1 MTSLIKSLWRLAL
14 LSLIAASGLML
25 ASAAQAQN
33 TTANLRVLVTDQDG
47 TNLVGVNVRI
57 SHVPTGRSLTLSSN
71 AAGVVTARGLAV
83 GGPYEVAVAANNRY
97 AADVQQNIYLEL
109 DQTELVELA
118 VRPVIEEVIV
128 TAQAITEE
136 LAVGVGRS
144 FSRAEIEATPSI
156 SRDFVSTLARDP
168 KILVDNSVPRGPA
181 VSMAGQNF
189 RFNSVTVDG
198 VAQNDNFGLNRN
210 ASATSRT
217 PISIDA
223 IEAVTVN
230 LAPYDVTYGNFIGG
244 NINIVTKSGTNEF
257 HGSAF
262 YLRTDDGLSGD
273 ESDGAS
279 LSIGDFEEDTYG
291 FTLGGPIIKDK
302 LFFFANYEKFE
313 TTVPANAQP
322 ISAIAGVT
330 QADVDRVISIL
341 SDSNNYGFD
350 PGTFA
355 ATDTDEDEKVLL
367 KLDWYINDDHRAV
380 ASYQTAVTDVL
391 FDDFPD
397 LAVLN
402 SNRYNINQDMTAI
415 SLQLFSNWTDN
426 FSTELKLG
434 FKEVERRDRSV
445 DGSVNEF
452 SIKAPGGGIILAGGD
467 RFRHSNELDNETDAF
482 RVKGDLVLGDH
493 VLTAGIEQES
503 KTVRNRFLPFSKGE
517 YIFCSI
523 DDLELRQLSFDF
535 ATGDCGFVLYG
546 NSNTGVATDADAN
559 FTLDVNSIY
568 IQDEWTPTDDLTLT
582 FGVRYDELSN
592 DDQIVDNPDFLARN
606 GFSNGENLDG
616 KSLTLPRFGF
626 DWAAT
631 DRLTVRGGAGLFGG
645 GAPLII
651 LSNSVIG
658 NGITRTFAGFFADFF
673 GPPISDAITGAL
685 ADLPDPTAAFTH
697 FQPFTGTSPIAPTD
711 AIDPSYEILSTWKYS
726 LGAEYLAD
734 LSGIGMGD
742 DWLFSA
748 DVIFSEVKDGYDIT
762 ETRRSVVGMAPDGR
776 PIYSVNDPLIFC
788 DDCADYVV
796 RNTGEGS
803 GTVFTLSLQKA
814 FDTRAGMFDLSLGY
828 TNTDM
833 EELRSYNRFI
843 TFETLLMDPGTDAN
857 NPAVAPSRYEV
868 EHRVTGT
875 LTWQKELFG
884 ENMSTIGLV
893 YAGRSGRHFSYVFG
907 SQNTPTFGGHL
918 FADWGSEGD
927 NPGSQLFY
935 VPTGTSDPII
945 TTSAATDAAFPNFL
959 ADLDEFISS
968 TDCLSAYR
976 GSIVPRNNCQT
987 SWTNVFS
994 VRLMQEITIADN
1006 FKFDLML
1013 DIENFGNLL
1022 NSDWGRVESYTAP
1035 SNVVPASV
1043 AIDATGTQYVLTPN
1057 ISYSSASSPSASDIV
1072 PRPLIAALPSVYR
1085 IQLGVR
1091 FRF

>member
-1 MTSLIKSLWRLAL
+1 MKAHWRLAL
-14 LSLIAASGLML
+14 ISLIATAGLL
-25 ASAAQAQN
+25 FVVAAQAQQ
-33 TTANLRVLVTDQDG
+33 TTSSLRVSLSDQSG
-47 TNLVGVNVRI
+47 GPASNVAVRI
-57 SHVPTGRSLTLSSN
+57 THVPTDRSVTVTTN
-71 AAGVVTARGLAV
+71 DAGVATARALAV
-83 GGPYEVAVAANNRY
+83 GGPYEVEVADASRY
-97 AADVQQNIYLEL
+97 AADIQQNIYLDL
-109 DQTELVELA
+109 DQTELVA
-118 VRPVIEEVIV
+118 FSVRPVVEEIVV
-128 TAQAITEE
+128 TAQAMTEE

-144 FSRAEIEATPSI
+144 FDRAEIDATPSI
-156 SRDFVSTLARDP
+156 GRDFTSTLARDP

-198 VAQNDNFGLNRN
+198 VAQNDNFGLNKN

-230 LAPYDVTYGNFIGG
+230 MAPYDVTYGNFIGG

-262 YLRTDDGLSGD
+262 YLKTDDGLSGD
-273 ESDGAS
+273 ESDGVS
-279 LSIGDFEEDTYG
+279 IPIGDFEEDTYG
-291 FTLGGPIIKDK
+291 FTLGGPIIKDR
-302 LFFFANYEKFE
+302 LFFFANYEFFE

-322 ISAIAGVT
+322 LSAIAGVT
-330 QADVDRVISIL
+330 QADVDRVTSIL
-341 SDSNNYGFD
+341 TNDYGFD
-350 PGTFA
+350 PGAFA
-355 ATDTDEDEKVLL
+355 ATDVDEDEKVLV

-434 FKEVERRDRSV
+434 FKEVERRDVSV
-445 DGSVNEF
+445 DGLANEF
-452 SIKAPGGGIILAGGD
+452 LIIAPGGGTILAGGD
-467 RFRHSNELDNETDAF
+467 RFRHANELDNETDAF
-482 RVKGDLVLGDH
+482 RLKGDLVLGDH
-493 VLTAGIEQES
+493 VLTAGFEQES
-503 KTVRNRFLPFSKGE
+503 KTVRNRFLPFSKGR
-517 YIFCSI
+517 FDFFSI
-523 DDLELRQLSFDF
+523 DDLETRSPAF
-535 ATGDCGFVLYG
+535 ALYG

-592 DDQIVDNPDFLARN
+592 DDQIVDNPNFLARN
-606 GFSNGENLDG
+606 GFVNTENLDG

-626 DWAAT
+626 DWAAN
-631 DRLTVRGGAGLFGG
+631 DRLTIRGGAGLFGG
-645 GAPLII
+645 GSPLII

-658 NGITRTFAGFFADFF
+658 NGITRTFAGFFGCF
-673 GPPISDAITGAL
+673 GCTSGPVIDAA
-685 ADLPDPTAAFTH
+685 AELPDPTAAFRH
-697 FQPFTGTSPIAPTD
+697 FQPLIGTTSIAATD
-711 AIDPSYEILSTWKYS
+711 AIDPAYEIMSTWKYS

-742 DWLFSA
+742 GWLFSA
-748 DVIFSEVKDGYDIT
+748 DVILSEVKDGYDIN
-762 ETRRSVVGMAPDGR
+762 ELRRTVVGTAPDGR
-776 PIYSVNDPLIFC
+776 PIYSVPPPLDFC

-796 RNTGEGS
+796 TNTGEGS
-803 GTVFTLSLQKA
+803 GTIITLALQKA
-814 FDTRAGMFDLSLGY
+814 FDTRAGIFDMSLGY

-833 EELRSYNRFI
+833 DELRSYNRFV
-843 TFETLLMDPGTDAN
+843 TFETMMMDPFTDGN

-884 ENMSTIGLV
+884 DNVTTVGLV

-927 NPGSQLFY
+927 NAGSQLFY
-935 VPTGTSDPII
+935 VPTGPSDPII
-945 TTSAATDAAFPNFL
+945 TTDAATDAAFPNFL
-959 ADLDEFISS
+959 SDLDTFISS
-968 TDCLSAYR
+968 TDCLADYR

-994 VRLMQEITIADN
+994 VRLMQEITIAND

-1035 SNVVPASV
+1035 SNVAPASV
-1043 AIDATGTQYVLTPN
+1043 ALDATGTQYVLTPN
-1057 ISYSSASSPSASDIV
+1057 VSYSSASSPSASDIV

-1085 IQLGVR
+1085 IQFGVR